1 LTALEGMSALLSR
14 LSEAG
19 DTVRTVLILLATG
32 APHRT
37 EVVIAVF
44 GASAGVGGLV
54 LVFLGILITTVGTYP
69 GGTSDA
75 VLRPYR
81 RAAWASVG
89 VFALSLLTVAVSLI
103 WLSVDQSHSLYVL
116 TLVVFSSVLAAV
128 LALAG
133 SVTKA
138 TV

>member
-1 LTALEGMSALLSR
+1 MR
-14 LSEAG
+14 AG
-19 DTVRTVLILLATG
+19 AGGANLVRTRGYGATVSPAQKDVVTTVL
-32 APHRT
+32 
-37 EVVIAVF
+37 

-81 RAAWASVG
+81 LGAWASVG
-89 VFALSLLTVAVSLI
+89 VFALSLAAVAVSLV
-103 WLSVDQSHSLYVL
+103 WLAADQQHWLYVL
-116 TLVVFSSVLAAV
+116 VLVLFSCLLVAVFGLAA
-128 LALAG
+128 A
-133 SVTKA
+133 VTKA